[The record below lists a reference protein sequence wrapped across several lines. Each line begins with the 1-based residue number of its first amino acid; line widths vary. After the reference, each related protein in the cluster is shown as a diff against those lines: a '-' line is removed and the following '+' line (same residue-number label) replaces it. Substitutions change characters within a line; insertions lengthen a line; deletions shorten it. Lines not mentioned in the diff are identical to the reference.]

1 MALHQLPDDIDPKA
15 TQAGGPDN
23 MRLEELVHELLGQ
36 IGEDPQRDGL
46 VSTPRR
52 VATAWRDL
60 TSGYDMSVDEL
71 LNDALFDVAY
81 DEMVIVKD
89 IEIFSL
95 CEHHLLPF
103 FGKMHIAYIPRNKVI
118 GLSKVAR
125 VADMFA
131 RRLQVQERL
140 THQVA
145 ETIQKAVDLISSGG
159 KTLNRYDISYQALL
173 SSRIFARNYHTL
185 ANLWMLSQ
193 SEFNFAQLNAETA
206 NLDLMIATSQKL
218 DVPVSKVTP
227 HVAGLV

>member
-1 MALHQLPDDIDPKA
+1 MSCHDASDNFSPTAVVDASFDDSRIE
-15 TQAGGPDN
+15 
-23 MRLEELVHELLGQ
+23 RLTREMLGL
-36 IGEDPQRDGL
+36 IGEDPERDGL

-60 TSGYDMSVDEL
+60 TSGYQMDVDEL
-71 LNDALFDVAY
+71 LNDALFDVVY

-131 RRLQVQERL
+131 RRLQIQERL
-140 THQVA
+140 TYQVA
-145 ETIQKAVDLISSGG
+145 ATIQKAVDPIGVGVVCEARHLCMMMRGIEKQHSSTITSSMMGAFRDNP
-159 KTLNRYDISYQALL
+159 KTREEFL
-173 SSRIFARNYHTL
+173 S
-185 ANLWMLSQ
+185 
-193 SEFNFAQLNAETA
+193 
-206 NLDLMIATSQKL
+206 
-218 DVPVSKVTP
+218 
-227 HVAGLV
+227 LVG

>member
-1 MALHQLPDDIDPKA
+1 MALHHLPDDLHPTTAAD
-15 TQAGGPDN
+15 GRPDN
-23 MRLEELVHELLGQ
+23 TRLEELVQELLGQ

-60 TSGYDMSVDEL
+60 TSGYRMNVDEL

-103 FGKMHIAYIPRNKVI
+103 FGKMHIAYIPKNKVI

-145 ETIQKAVDLISSGG
+145 ATIQNAVDPIGVGVVCEARHLCMMMRGVEKQHSATITSSMLGDFRDNP
-159 KTLNRYDISYQALL
+159 KTREEFL
-173 SSRIFARNYHTL
+173 S
-185 ANLWMLSQ
+185 
-193 SEFNFAQLNAETA
+193 
-206 NLDLMIATSQKL
+206 
-218 DVPVSKVTP
+218 
-227 HVAGLV
+227 LVGRRSNGV

>member
-1 MALHQLPDDIDPKA
+1 MALHHLPDELHPTAAPDA
-15 TQAGGPDN
+15 GPDN
-23 MRLEELVHELLGQ
+23 TRLEELVHELLGH

-46 VSTPRR
+46 TSTPRR

-60 TSGYDMSVDEL
+60 TAGYHMNVDEL

-103 FGKMHIAYIPRNKVI
+103 FGKMHIAYIPKNKVI

-131 RRLQVQERL
+131 KRLQVQERL

-145 ETIQKAVDLISSGG
+145 ETIQKAVDPIGVGVVCEARHLCMMMRGVEKQHSATITSSMLGDFRDNP
-159 KTLNRYDISYQALL
+159 KTREEFL
-173 SSRIFARNYHTL
+173 S
-185 ANLWMLSQ
+185 
-193 SEFNFAQLNAETA
+193 
-206 NLDLMIATSQKL
+206 
-218 DVPVSKVTP
+218 
-227 HVAGLV
+227 LVGRRSNGV

>member
-1 MALHQLPDDIDPKA
+1 MAMHHLPDDIHS
-15 TQAGGPDN
+15 TTAGDGGADN
-23 MRLEELVHELLGQ
+23 TRLEELVHELLGQ
-36 IGEDPQRDGL
+36 IGEDPKRDGL
-46 VSTPRR
+46 GSTPRR

-60 TSGYDMSVDEL
+60 TSGYDMNVDEL

-81 DEMVIVKD
+81 DAMVIVKD

-145 ETIQKAVDLISSGG
+145 ETIQKAVDPIGVGVVCEARHLCMMMRGVEKQHSSTITSSMLGDFRDNSKTREEFLSLVGRRSSG
-159 KTLNRYDISYQALL
+159 
-173 SSRIFARNYHTL
+173 
-185 ANLWMLSQ
+185 
-193 SEFNFAQLNAETA
+193 
-206 NLDLMIATSQKL
+206 
-218 DVPVSKVTP
+218 V
-227 HVAGLV
+227 

>member
-1 MALHQLPDDIDPKA
+1 MALHHLPGDIHPKA
-15 TQAGGPDN
+15 TEDGRPDN
-23 MRLEELVHELLGQ
+23 TRLEELVHELLGQ

-60 TSGYDMSVDEL
+60 TSGYDMNVDEL

-81 DEMVIVKD
+81 NAMVIVKD

-145 ETIQKAVDLISSGG
+145 ETIQKAVDPIGVGVVCEARHLCMMMRGVEKQHSSTITSSMLGDFRDNP
-159 KTLNRYDISYQALL
+159 KTREEFL
-173 SSRIFARNYHTL
+173 S
-185 ANLWMLSQ
+185 
-193 SEFNFAQLNAETA
+193 
-206 NLDLMIATSQKL
+206 
-218 DVPVSKVTP
+218 
-227 HVAGLV
+227 LVGRRSNGV

>member
-1 MALHQLPDDIDPKA
+1 MALHHLPDDIDPKA
-15 TQAGGPDN
+15 TEDGRPDN
-23 MRLEELVHELLGQ
+23 TRLEELVHELLGQ

-46 VSTPRR
+46 VNTPRR

-145 ETIQKAVDLISSGG
+145 ETIQKAVDPIGVGVVCEARHLCMMMRGVEKQHSATITSSMLGDFRDNP
-159 KTLNRYDISYQALL
+159 KTREEFL
-173 SSRIFARNYHTL
+173 S
-185 ANLWMLSQ
+185 
-193 SEFNFAQLNAETA
+193 
-206 NLDLMIATSQKL
+206 
-218 DVPVSKVTP
+218 
-227 HVAGLV
+227 LVGRRSNGV

>member
-1 MALHQLPDDIDPKA
+1 MALHHLPDDVHPTTA
-15 TQAGGPDN
+15 AEGRPDN
-23 MRLEELVHELLGQ
+23 TRLEELVQELLGQ

-60 TSGYDMSVDEL
+60 TSGYQMNVDEL

-103 FGKMHIAYIPRNKVI
+103 FGKMHIAYIPKNKVI

-131 RRLQVQERL
+131 RRDGHHGV
-140 THQVA
+140 
-145 ETIQKAVDLISSGG
+145 
-159 KTLNRYDISYQALL
+159 
-173 SSRIFARNYHTL
+173 L
-185 ANLWMLSQ
+185 ASCRD
-193 SEFNFAQLNAETA
+193 ACRPGHPA
-206 NLDLMIATSQKL
+206 
-218 DVPVSKVTP
+218 
-227 HVAGLV
+227 H